1 MNFIFEYDFFTLIF
15 FFSDIFSVSEA
26 PVEAPKERKYES
38 FNPDTYK
45 TDEQKKEEVRIPY
58 TDEQKKEEVRIPY
71 PYFLPSVHI
80 KQMNKRKKR

>member
-1 MNFIFEYDFFTLIF
+1 
-15 FFSDIFSVSEA
+15 VSEA

-71 PYFLPSVHI
+71 TDEQKKEEVRIPYPYFLPSVHI
-80 KQMNKRKKR
+80 KQTNKRKKR

>member
-38 FNPDTYK
+38 FNTDTYK
-45 TDEQKKEEVRIPY
+45 

-80 KQMNKRKKR
+80 KQTNKRKKR

>member
-1 MNFIFEYDFFTLIF
+1 M
-15 FFSDIFSVSEA
+15 SEA

-58 TDEQKKEEVRIPY
+58 

-80 KQMNKRKKR
+80 KQTNKRKKR